1 MKSEEARWIAGL
13 RRGDT
18 AAFAWLLDTFGGR
31 VCGLA
36 RRYARCDADADDLT
50 QEIFVALHAS
60 LPKFRGDAALSTFIY
75 RVAMNH
81 CLKHRARQKPEAV
94 AYDDLPLAAADTH
107 SPERTAANKEL
118 AQTLETALGTL
129 TEEHRQIVV
138 LHELHG
144 LTYNECATA
153 LGVPV
158 GTVKSR
164 LFHAFRKL
172 RVQLEG
178 YVHAGV

>member
-1 MKSEEARWIAGL
+1 
-13 RRGDT
+13 
-18 AAFAWLLDTFGGR
+18 
-31 VCGLA
+31 
-36 RRYARCDADADDLT
+36 
-50 QEIFVALHAS
+50 
-60 LPKFRGDAALSTFIY
+60 
-75 RVAMNH
+75 MNH
-81 CLKHRARQKPEAV
+81 CLKHHARQKPESV
-94 AYDDLPLAAADTH
+94 PYDDLPLAAADTDA
-107 SPERTAANKEL
+107 PERSAARKEL

-144 LTYNECATA
+144 LTYTECATA

-178 YVHAGV
+178 YVHA

>member
-13 RRGDT
+13 RRGDA

-31 VCGLA
+31 VHGLA
-36 RRYARCDADADDLT
+36 RRYARTDADADDLT
-50 QEIFVALHAS
+50 QEIFLALHRS
-60 LPKFRGDAALSTFIY
+60 LPGFRGDAALSTFVY

-94 AYDDLPLAAADTH
+94 AYDELPLAA
-107 SPERTAANKEL
+107 SSSEGPERQAVNKEL
-118 AQTLETALGTL
+118 AHTLESALGTL

-144 LTYNECATA
+144 LTYAECATA

-178 YVHAGV
+178 YVRA